1 MGIVPLIRHPPF
13 QGTKEVF
20 ELVRKASEKG
30 VIDISTDVFTN
41 IVGEAAS
48 SCFGVKGM
56 ASRSKDSGV
65 WQLLRRE
72 SMSKGVSVRF
82 EEDNSLIVELHIV
95 VDHGVNLS
103 ALCESIIAEV
113 GYKVTAATGV
123 PVNQVNVFIDSMN
136 MD

>member
-1 MGIVPLIRHPPF
+1 M
-13 QGTKEVF
+13 
-20 ELVRKASEKG
+20 VRKAGENG
-30 VIDISTDVFTN
+30 VIEITNDVFMS
-41 IVGEAAS
+41 IVGDAAS

-56 ASRSKDSGV
+56 ASRSKESGV

-72 SMSKGVSVRF
+72 SMSKGVNVRF
-82 EEDNSLIVELHIV
+82 EEDNSLIVDLHIV

-103 ALCESIIAEV
+103 ALSESIIAEV

-123 PVNQVNVFIDSMN
+123 PVSQVNVFVDSMN